1 MATLGIGTGSSRL
14 EETPEVEDAKEQGAV
29 KNHIL
34 EIFLIF
40 IFPLISNFFYFLLVR
55 TLFFNISRL

>member
-1 MATLGIGTGSSRL
+1 MATLGIGAGSSRL
-14 EETPEVEDAKEQGAV
+14 EENPEVEDAKEQGAV

-34 EIFLIF
+34 EFFLIF
-40 IFPLISNFFYFLLVR
+40 LFPHISKFFYFLSVR